1 MGQLTPAQAEERL
14 HQILANITILDEI
27 EQRRILLV
35 QMSEHLTWLKD
46 HRNDPK
52 SWGAIN
58 RTFKLVSDQIER
70 TNINV
75 EDISTKLA
83 TDHARYFIDGFLIG
97 FEKALKKM
105 QESHDEIVIDE
116 EEVLELTQIG
126 VAASQE
132 YLEKVTVRSGAT
144 D

>member
-35 QMSEHLTWLKD
+35 QMTEHLDWLKE
-46 HRNDPK
+46 HRGDPK

-58 RTFKLVSDQIER
+58 RVFKLVSDQIER

-75 EDISTKLA
+75 EDINTKLA
-83 TDHARYFIDGFLIG
+83 TDHARYFIDGFMIG
-97 FEKALKKM
+97 FERALKKLG
-105 QESHDEIVIDE
+105 EDHDEIVIDE

-126 VAASQE
+126 AEASKE
-132 YLEKVTVRSGAT
+132 YLEKVTLRANA

>member
-35 QMSEHLTWLKD
+35 QMSEHLSWLKE
-46 HRNDPK
+46 HRADPK

-75 EDISTKLA
+75 EDINTKLA

-97 FEKALKKM
+97 FERALKGLTDR
-105 QESHDEIVIDE
+105 HDEIVIDE
-116 EEVLELTQIG
+116 EEVLELTQLG
-126 VAASQE
+126 VEASQE
-132 YLEKVTVRSGAT
+132 YLDRVTVRNAA